1 MSFHKRLK
9 FFSEMCPQ
17 YMNLIYKASN
27 QNKIVTKNSS
37 LKFFQ
42 LVRTKTMTQKYVCR
56 IQSLKFGMVF
66 QMMRNCQTMR
76 IRLSIRS
83 KRASW
88 YYYKKKI
95 KLSMY
100 TICKLPPSLP
110 HFNHGTIMRTEIA
123 YILCFNTTIFPLCK
137 YLVLF

>member
-1 MSFHKRLK
+1 
-9 FFSEMCPQ
+9 
-17 YMNLIYKASN
+17 
-27 QNKIVTKNSS
+27 
-37 LKFFQ
+37 
-42 LVRTKTMTQKYVCR
+42 
-56 IQSLKFGMVF
+56 MVF
-66 QMMRNCQTMR
+66 QMMLNCQTMQ

-83 KRASW
+83 KRAPW

-100 TICKLPPSLP
+100 TIGKLPPSLP

-123 YILCFNTTIFPLCK
+123 CILCFNTTIFPLCK